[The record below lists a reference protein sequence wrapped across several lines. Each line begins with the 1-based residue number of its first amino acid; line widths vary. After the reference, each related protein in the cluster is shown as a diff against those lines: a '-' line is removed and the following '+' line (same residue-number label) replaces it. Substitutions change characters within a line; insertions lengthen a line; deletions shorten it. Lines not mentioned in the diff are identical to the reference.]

1 MAFSNPGF
9 HLELF
14 LPSLVMLPSII
25 GLFLNASVCY
35 ITWKYWGKYTALKSK
50 TSVLIAIN
58 SFLEVL
64 HQSGQFVFF
73 YITATGI
80 DFIPALLAFEIEG
93 YYVISTYVVTFM
105 FLTMSIDKVLA
116 VAFPLFYLKVKFR
129 LYIYMHILI
138 LIIFAIFMFC
148 LLVSAISA
156 DPDYPVTGNLSD
168 FNGLPILFDTRNMFI
183 VLLVLSILAHILV
196 GILAKYKGGG
206 N

>member
-1 MAFSNPGF
+1 MLIPTNMNQTYLLPPIYMAFSNPGF

-50 TSVLIAIN
+50 TCVLIAIN

-80 DFIPALLAFEIEG
+80 DFIPALLAFKIEG

-116 VAFPLFYLKVKFR
+116 VAFPLLFESPSVG
-129 LYIYMHILI
+129 LI
-138 LIIFAIFMFC
+138 KL
-148 LLVSAISA
+148 
-156 DPDYPVTGNLSD
+156 PKEWTYPRSRG
-168 FNGLPILFDTRNMFI
+168 FI
-183 VLLVLSILAHILV
+183 PEWA
-196 GILAKYKGGG
+196 YPRRGGFIPVWTYPRRG
-206 N
+206 GFIP